1 MSPHLP
7 KALLD
12 RMWNGRHAGSSV
24 ELPENIS
31 MTALLWRATMPLTNP
46 HYTAKARSLYQKK
59 TQDEAS
65 KKANACLEGDVGRC
79 ASREEV
85 WGDMGRFE

>member
-1 MSPHLP
+1 
-7 KALLD
+7 
-12 RMWNGRHAGSSV
+12 
-24 ELPENIS
+24 

-79 ASREEV
+79 GEMCLEGA
-85 WGDMGRFE
+85 GMGRYGEV